1 MKPFLLG
8 LLCALVVGPVA
19 AEEAGKAAMPMAQ
32 WVEFFESREE
42 GTTKGETLKAI
53 AESYAI
59 GAERALVGSGLFV
72 CPSPFSYLTLTSMMR
87 DEYRRDPGPQTEAAI
102 YTLFALD
109 RLGCQRNLSG
119 PKGK

>member
-19 AEEAGKAAMPMAQ
+19 AEEAGKAAMPVAAEEAGKAAMPVAAEEAGKAAMPVAAQEAGKAAMPMAQ
-32 WVEFFESREE
+32 WVEFFESRE

-59 GAERALVGSGLFV
+59 GAERALV
-72 CPSPFSYLTLTSMMR
+72 
-87 DEYRRDPGPQTEAAI
+87 
-102 YTLFALD
+102 
-109 RLGCQRNLSG
+109 
-119 PKGK
+119 